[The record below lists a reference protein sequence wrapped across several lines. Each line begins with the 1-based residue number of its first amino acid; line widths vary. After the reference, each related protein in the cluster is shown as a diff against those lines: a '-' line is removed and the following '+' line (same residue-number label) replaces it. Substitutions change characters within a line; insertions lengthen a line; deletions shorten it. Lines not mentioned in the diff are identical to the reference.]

1 MKVRKIG
8 MFTQLFLW
16 LALLL
21 LLGNGLLGIFVY
33 NRSETALFTQIQSNA
48 KNIAQC
54 AAANVSGHILKEIE
68 IGEEETKEYATIIE
82 ELAFFRDNA
91 ELEYIYTLRQVGEK
105 KFEFVVDSDLEEPA
119 SIGDECE
126 FTEALGITFSEQM
139 TMADEEA
146 FTDEW
151 GTHVSAYSPVFDEN
165 IVVGAVGVDIS
176 ANWIAEQMEELKNL
190 VILICI
196 STYIAS
202 LLILQVIMFGF
213 KRSMNKL
220 NAKVKELASGS
231 GDLTKEIDISTGDE
245 LEVIAGN
252 MNEFIRQVRSLV
264 KSVAQSTETILA
276 TGEELNLTVNDNTR
290 IMSSMNVEIEDIS
303 ENMEKSSSSSQLLS
317 QNLSENADH
326 IAVFAQ
332 NVNEIRKMVQQ
343 ANENAQEA
351 SITAKENRGNSL
363 HSINRLQEKMRKTS
377 QDAQKIE
384 QIKQIA
390 EEIGKIANQT
400 KMLSLNAQIEAAR
413 AGSMGA
419 GFAVVATKVG
429 ALSQEIDKAVAQI
442 NEINNEVL
450 TAVGA
455 LTVASEEMIR
465 FVSEDVVKDYD
476 AFANLG
482 EEYGTTTST
491 IFEQMAEIGQQ
502 SVQISQHIS
511 DINAEVQSITS
522 VVSATAESANELALS
537 TNQIVESLEN
547 LKSTSQQNTLHSEQL
562 NGQVKKYTF

>member
-8 MFTQLFLW
+8 IFNQLFLW
-16 LALLL
+16 LAILL
-21 LLGNGLLGIFVY
+21 LLGNGVLGIFVY
-33 NRSETALFTQIQSNA
+33 HRSEDALFAQIQSNA

-54 AAANVSGHILKEIE
+54 AAANVSGDILKEIE
-68 IGEEETKEYATIIE
+68 IGEEETIEYVMVLE

-105 KFEFVVDSDLEEPA
+105 KFEFVVDSDLEDPA

-126 FTEALGITFSEQM
+126 FTEALGLTFSDKL

-165 IVVGAVGVDIS
+165 TVVGAVGVDIS
-176 ANWIAEQMEELKNL
+176 ANWIAKQMEELRNL
-190 VILICI
+190 VLIICVI
-196 STYIAS
+196 AYIGS
-202 LLILQVIMFGF
+202 LIILQVIMVGF
-213 KRSMNKL
+213 KRSMAKL
-220 NAKVKELASGS
+220 NDKVKELASGS

-252 MNEFIRQVRSLV
+252 MNEFIRQIRSLV
-264 KSVAQSTETILA
+264 KNVAQSTETILS
-276 TGEELNLTVNDNTR
+276 TGEELNTTVNDNTR
-290 IMSSMNVEIEDIS
+290 IMSSMNVEIKDIS
-303 ENMEKSSSSSQLLS
+303 ENMEESSASSQMLS
-317 QNLSENADH
+317 QNLSESAEH
-326 IAVFAQ
+326 ISAFAQ

-351 SITAKENRGNSL
+351 SIIAKENRSNSL
-363 HSINRLQEKMRKTS
+363 RSINVLQEKMRKTS

-429 ALSQEIDKAVAQI
+429 TLSSQIDKAVSQI
-442 NEINNEVL
+442 NEINSEVL
-450 TAVGA
+450 SAVGA

-482 EEYGTTTST
+482 EEYGTTTDT
-491 IFEQMAEIGQQ
+491 IFVQMTEIGDQ
-502 SVQISQHIS
+502 STQISQNIS

-522 VVSATAESANELALS
+522 VVAATAESANELAYS
-537 TNQIVESLEN
+537 TNKIAESLEN
-547 LKSTSQQNTLHSEQL
+547 LKSTSQQNALHSENL
-562 NGQVKKYTF
+562 NGQVSKYTF

>member
-1 MKVRKIG
+1 MKVRRIG
-8 MFTQLFLW
+8 IFNQLFLW
-16 LALLL
+16 LAILL
-21 LLGNGLLGIFVY
+21 LLGNGGLGIFVY
-33 NRSETALFTQIQSNA
+33 HRSEDTLFTQIQSNA

-54 AAANVSGHILKEIE
+54 AAANVSGDVLRQIE
-68 IGEEETKEYATIIE
+68 IGDEETKEYAVIIE

-105 KFEFVVDSDLEEPA
+105 NFEFVVDSDLEDPA
-119 SIGDECE
+119 FIGEECE
-126 FTEALGITFSEQM
+126 FTEALGLTFSDKL

-151 GTHVSAYSPVFDEN
+151 GTHVSAYSPILDGNE
-165 IVVGAVGVDIS
+165 VVGAVGVDIS
-176 ANWIAEQMEELKNL
+176 ANWIADQMDQLRNL
-190 VILICI
+190 VIIICI
-196 STYIAS
+196 SVYIGS
-202 LLILQVIMFGF
+202 LLILQLIMFGF
-213 KRSMNKL
+213 KRSMRKL
-220 NAKVKELASGS
+220 NDKVKELASGS

-252 MNEFIRQVRSLV
+252 MNEFIRQVRALV
-264 KSVAQSTETILA
+264 KSVAQSTETILF
-276 TGEELNLTVNDNTR
+276 TGEELNTTVNDNTR
-290 IMSSMNVEIEDIS
+290 IMSSMNAEIEDIS
-303 ENMEKSSSSSQLLS
+303 ENMERSSTSSQLLS
-317 QNLSENADH
+317 QNLSKSADD
-326 IAVFAQ
+326 IASFAQ

-351 SITAKENRGNSL
+351 SETAKENRSSSL
-363 HSINRLQEKMRKTS
+363 HSIHILQEKMRTTS

-384 QIKQIA
+384 QIEQIA

-429 ALSQEIDKAVAQI
+429 TLSGEIDKAVSQI
-442 NEINNEVL
+442 NEINSEVL
-450 TAVGA
+450 SAVGA
-455 LTVASEEMIR
+455 LTAASEEMIR

-482 EEYGTTTST
+482 EEYGTTTGT
-491 IFEQMAEIGQQ
+491 IFVQMAEIGDQ
-502 SVQISQHIS
+502 STQIAQSISHI
-511 DINAEVQSITS
+511 NEEVQSITS

-562 NGQVKKYTF
+562 NEQVKKYTF

>member
-8 MFTQLFLW
+8 MFNQLFLW
-16 LALLL
+16 LAILL
-21 LLGNGLLGIFVY
+21 LLGNGVLGIFVY
-33 NRSETALFTQIQSNA
+33 HRSEDALFAQIQSNA

-54 AAANVSGHILKEIE
+54 AAANVSGNVLRKIE
-68 IGEEETKEYATIIE
+68 IGEEETEEYAIIIE
-82 ELAFFRDNA
+82 ELAFFRDNV
-91 ELEYIYTLRQVGEK
+91 ELEYIYTLRQTGEK

-126 FTEALGITFSEQM
+126 FTEALGTTFSKQL

-165 IVVGAVGVDIS
+165 TVVGAVGVDIS
-176 ANWIAEQMEELKNL
+176 ANWIAQQMDDLRNL
-190 VILICI
+190 VIMICI
-196 STYIAS
+196 ITYIGS

-213 KRSMNKL
+213 KRSMGKL
-220 NAKVKELASGS
+220 NDKVKELASGS

-245 LEVIAGN
+245 LEVIAN
-252 MNEFIRQVRSLV
+252 HMNEFIRQVRSLV
-264 KSVAQSTETILA
+264 KSVAQSTATILS
-276 TGEELNLTVNDNTR
+276 TGEDLNTTVNDNTR
-290 IMSSMNVEIEDIS
+290 IMSSMNVEIKDIS
-303 ENMEKSSSSSQLLS
+303 ENMEESSASSQVLS
-317 QNLSENADH
+317 QNLSESAEH
-326 IAVFAQ
+326 ISTFAQ

-343 ANENAQEA
+343 ANENAQA
-351 SITAKENRGNSL
+351 TSITAKENRSNALS
-363 HSINRLQEKMRKTS
+363 SINVLQEKMRKTS

-390 EEIGKIANQT
+390 EEIGKIASQT

-429 ALSQEIDKAVAQI
+429 ALSSEIDKAVSQI

-450 TAVGA
+450 SAVGA
-455 LTVASEEMIR
+455 LTDASEEMIR

-482 EEYGTTTST
+482 EEYGTTTGT
-491 IFEQMAEIGQQ
+491 IFVQMAEIGDQ
-502 SVQISQHIS
+502 STQISQSIS

-522 VVSATAESANELALS
+522 VVAATAESASELAMS
-537 TNQIVESLEN
+537 TNKIAESLEN
-547 LKSTSQQNTLHSEQL
+547 LKATSKQNALHSENL

>member
-1 MKVRKIG
+1 MKVRRIG
-8 MFTQLFLW
+8 IFNQLFLW
-16 LALLL
+16 LAILL
-21 LLGNGLLGIFVY
+21 LLGNGILGIFVY
-33 NRSETALFTQIQSNA
+33 HRSEDALFAQIQSNA

-54 AAANVSGHILKEIE
+54 AAANVSADKLVEIT
-68 IGEEETKEYATIIE
+68 IGDEETEAYEIVLQ

-91 ELEYIYTLRQVGEK
+91 ELEYIYTLRQVGTK
-105 KFEFVVDSDLEEPA
+105 QFEFVVDSDLEAPA

-126 FTEALGITFSEQM
+126 FTEALETTFLKKM

-151 GTHVSAYSPVFDEN
+151 GTHVSAYSPILDGN
-165 IVVGAVGVDIS
+165 TVVGAVGVDIS
-176 ANWIAEQMEELKNL
+176 ANWIADQMADLRNL
-190 VILICI
+190 VIIICI
-196 STYIAS
+196 TVYIGS
-202 LLILQVIMFGF
+202 LLILQLIMFGF
-213 KRSMNKL
+213 KRSMKKL
-220 NAKVKELASGS
+220 NDKVKELASGS
-231 GDLTKEIDISTGDE
+231 GDLTKEINISTGDE

-252 MNEFIRQVRSLV
+252 MNEFIRQVRALV
-264 KSVAQSTETILA
+264 KSVAQSTETILL
-276 TGEELNLTVNDNTR
+276 TGEELNTTVNDNTR
-290 IMSSMNVEIEDIS
+290 IMSSMNAEIEGIS
-303 ENMEKSSSSSQLLS
+303 ENMERSSTSSQLLS
-317 QNLSENADH
+317 QNLSKSADD
-326 IAVFAQ
+326 IASFAQ

-351 SITAKENRGNSL
+351 SQNVKENRNSSL
-363 HSINRLQEKMRKTS
+363 HSISLLQEKMRTTS

-429 ALSQEIDKAVAQI
+429 TLSGEIDQAVSQI
-442 NEINNEVL
+442 NEINSEVL
-450 TAVGA
+450 SAVGA
-455 LTVASEEMIR
+455 LTAVSEEMIR

-482 EEYGTTTST
+482 EEYGTTTGT
-491 IFEQMAEIGQQ
+491 IFVQMAEIGDQ
-502 SVQISQHIS
+502 STQISQSIS
-511 DINAEVQSITS
+511 DINEEVQSITT

-547 LKSTSQQNTLHSEQL
+547 LKSTSQQNTLHSEKL
-562 NGQVKKYTF
+562 NGQVQKYTF